1 LKIEN
6 ITCSKCGSKY
16 IQTYTGVL
24 MKDNVTIKGEVRSE
38 QLYSWNEAKIWEAK
52 FIEKHENLFK
62 G

>member
-1 LKIEN
+1 
-6 ITCSKCGSKY
+6 
-16 IQTYTGVL
+16 